1 VKIGKF
7 LEFLVSRTKT
17 LRWIMFGILA
27 LLVILDVI
35 IPAKYERFPW
45 DGIGGFG
52 AVYGFVSCVLII
64 VVSKALGY
72 ALLYRR
78 EDYYDE

>member
-7 LEFLVSRTKT
+7 LEFLVSRAKT

-27 LLVILDVI
+27 LLVILDII